1 MLSRNTVVLTAQ
13 PIHVKCSS
21 GLRSLLTQHHQGCLN
36 VQDAASGA
44 KKISYLSF
52 AYVCLGKT
60 STLFLSKSLLSN
72 TIPTF

>member
-13 PIHVKCSS
+13 PIQ
-21 GLRSLLTQHHQGCLN
+21 LRSLLTQHHQGCLN